1 VAGRHERT
9 DCVGEPGIQER
20 LEGGA
25 ARDGDV
31 RRDAFDD
38 RRVAVVGIR
47 GGDVEVAGERERPVG
62 IGRERVCGVAAGASS
77 QSSL

>member
-1 VAGRHERT
+1 
-9 DCVGEPGIQER
+9 
-20 LEGGA
+20 
-25 ARDGDV
+25 V
-31 RRDAFDD
+31 RGDAFDD